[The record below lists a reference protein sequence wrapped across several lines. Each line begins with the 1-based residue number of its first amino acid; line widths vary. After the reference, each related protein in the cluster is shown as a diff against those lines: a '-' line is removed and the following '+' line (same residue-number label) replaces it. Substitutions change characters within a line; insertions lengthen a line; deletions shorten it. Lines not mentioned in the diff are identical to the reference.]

1 MEVTEPKNGLNV
13 SLLAS
18 SKPSDDMRTSLD
30 DAPQTADGARARLL
44 RIVGVRKS
52 YQTPQGPVA
61 VLKGVDLSLDSGASV
76 ALMGESGSG
85 KSTLL
90 HLVAGLDDAESGEIF
105 VDNVEVTG
113 LSDFGRAALRRDTVA
128 VVFQQFN
135 LISSLTVRANVAF
148 QARLAG
154 RFDPVW
160 QEELIQRLG
169 LEKLLER
176 YPEQLSGGQQQRAA
190 IGRALAI
197 RPRLLLADE
206 PTGNLDEATADGFMD
221 LALDVVAATG
231 CAFLMVTH
239 SERLAA
245 KLQRRAR
252 LSAGVI
258 ENP

>member
-1 MEVTEPKNGLNV
+1 MKCGAT
-13 SLLAS
+13 
-18 SKPSDDMRTSLD
+18 MD
-30 DAPQTADGARARLL
+30 DAARTDTRGAAPGQGPTPLL
-44 RIVGVRKS
+44 RVIGLEKS
-52 YQTPQGPVA
+52 YVTPQGRVA
-61 VLKGVDLSLDSGASV
+61 VLKGVDMTLDAGASV

-85 KSTLL
+85 KSTLM

-105 VDNVEVTG
+105 IDDVEVTR
-113 LSDFGRAALRRDTVA
+113 LSDAGRAALRRETLA

-135 LISSLTVRANVAF
+135 LIPSLTIRANVAF

-154 RFDPVW
+154 RFDPLW
-160 QEELIQRLG
+160 QEELIDRLG
-169 LEKLLER
+169 LKALLER

-190 IGRALAI
+190 IARALAI

-206 PTGNLDEATADGFMD
+206 PTGNLDEGTADEFMH

-239 SERLAA
+239 SARLAIR
-245 KLQRRAR
+245 LDRQIR